1 MHLCRANPMS
11 SVTEIYN
18 TLFAGKKLEIR
29 LANKR
34 EYESLRVALHKAHQT
49 PRLILEITDDS
60 LCASFDATQGVGT
73 FWLGAPRQA
82 MKKASFEILKESEI
96 DNGAT

>member
-1 MHLCRANPMS
+1 MS
-11 SVTEIYN
+11 SVTDIYK

-34 EYESLRVALHKAHQT
+34 EYESLRVALCKQHQT
-49 PRLILEITDDS
+49 PKLLLELTDAS

-73 FWLGAPRQA
+73 FWLGAPRRST
-82 MKKASFEILKESEI
+82 KSVSFEIISEE
-96 DNGAT
+96 DNLNG